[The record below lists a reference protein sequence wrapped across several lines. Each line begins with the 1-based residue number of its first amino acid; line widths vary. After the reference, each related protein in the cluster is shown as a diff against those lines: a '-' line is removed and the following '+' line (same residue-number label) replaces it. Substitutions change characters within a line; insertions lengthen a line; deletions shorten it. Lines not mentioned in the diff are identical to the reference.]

1 MILKL
6 MISMRRGQKKLLR
19 ASDLHEMIKILWV
32 NRKMPE
38 KHLRV

>member
-6 MISMRRGQKKLLR
+6 MISMRRGQKELLR

-38 KHLRV
+38 KRLRV